1 MAGVTAKILHVDLST
16 RTTRVEEIP
25 EPVLRRHLGG
35 GGLAAYLLL
44 RDMPPGVDPLGP
56 DNVLVFTT
64 SIING
69 LSLSGTNRY
78 TAAAKSPLTG
88 GYGESEAGGWW
99 APELRAAGYDGI
111 AVRGRAASPVYL
123 WIKDGQVEFRDA
135 GRYWGKLSGEVQEGL
150 EQELGDKR
158 IRVLQTGISGERGV
172 RFAAIVN
179 QLKHFHGRC
188 GLGAVMGAKNLKAI
202 AVRGSKINAPVD
214 KVGAKSTLT
223 FFKDHYDRA
232 RDRFHQ
238 TGTAGGLLNLE
249 ASGILP
255 TRNFRD
261 GSFEH
266 AKAIS
271 GQTMAETILVNRGT
285 CYACMVACKREVEV
299 KELGVTPRFGGPEYE
314 SLAATGSLCGVGDLN
329 ALAKINQLLAQYVLD
344 SISTGVAIAFA
355 MECYEHGIITK
366 ADTGGVELVWGS
378 AEAVEQM
385 VHLIG
390 RREGIGELLGEGVK
404 RAAERLGR
412 GAERFAMHVKGQ
424 ELPMHDPRGKKSL
437 ALAYALSPTGAD
449 HMEAPHD
456 PLYEGFHP
464 DGHPLG
470 GLGLI
475 EPVKML
481 DFGPRKVR
489 AYYYTQQV
497 WSFYNSVGMCDFV
510 GTPLNALALEQF
522 ASYVNSVTGW
532 NMSLYELMKVGE
544 RANTLARLFNCRE
557 GFTPAD
563 DVLPARMHEGIG
575 NGALKGERV
584 DPEQFLA
591 ARRLYYEM
599 AGWEGDTGQPTAARL
614 AELEVDTSV
623 FQLA

>member
-1 MAGVTAKILHVDLST
+1 
-16 RTTRVEEIP
+16 
-25 EPVLRRHLGG
+25 
-35 GGLAAYLLL
+35 
-44 RDMPPGVDPLGP
+44 MPPGVDPLGP
-56 DNVLVFTT
+56 DNILVFTT

-111 AVRGRAASPVYL
+111 AVRGRAESPVYL

-135 GRYWGKLSGEVQEGL
+135 SAYWGKLSGEVQEGL

-202 AVRGSKINAPVD
+202 AVRGSKINAPAD
-214 KVGAKSTLT
+214 KVAAKSTLT

-271 GQTMAETILVNRGT
+271 GQKMAETILVNRGT

-355 MECYEHGIITK
+355 MECYEHGLITK
-366 ADTGGVELVWGS
+366 ADTGGVELTWGS

-510 GTPLNALALEQF
+510 GTPLNALAIERF
-522 ASYVNSVTGW
+522 VDYVNAVTGW

-544 RANTLARLFNCRE
+544 RSNTLARLFNCRE

-563 DVLPARMHEGIG
+563 DVLPQRMHEGIG

-584 DPEQFLA
+584 DPDQFLA

-599 AGWEGDTGQPTAARL
+599 AGWDASTGQPTAARL

-623 FQLA
+623 FQHV

>member
-1 MAGVTAKILHVDLST
+1 MAAVTAKILHVDLNT
-16 RTTRVEEIP
+16 QTTRVEEIP
-25 EPVLRRHLGG
+25 EPILRRHLGG

-99 APELRAAGYDGI
+99 APELRAAGFDGI
-111 AVRGRAASPVYL
+111 AVRGRAETPVYL

-135 GRYWGKLSGEVQEGL
+135 RPYWGKLSGEVQEGL

-202 AVRGSKINAPVD
+202 AVRGGKVNAPVD

-271 GQTMAETILVNRGT
+271 GQKMAETILVNRGT

-355 MECYEHGIITK
+355 MECYEHGLITK

-510 GTPLNALALEQF
+510 GTPLNALGLEQF
-522 ASYVNSVTGW
+522 IGYVNSVTGW

-544 RANTLARLFNCRE
+544 RSNTLARLFNCRE

-584 DPEQFLA
+584 DPDQFLA

-599 AGWEGDTGQPTAARL
+599 AGWDGSTGRPTAARL

-623 FQLA
+623 FQAV

>member
-1 MAGVTAKILHVDLST
+1 MAALTAKILHVDLTT

-25 EPVLRRHLGG
+25 EPLLRRLLGG
-35 GGLAAYLLL
+35 GGLAAHLLL

-56 DNVLVFTT
+56 ENVLVFTT
-64 SIING
+64 SVING

-111 AVRGRAASPVYL
+111 AVRGRAESPVYL

-135 GRYWGKLSGEVQEGL
+135 TRYWGKLSGEVQDGL

-172 RFAAIVN
+172 RYAAIVN

-202 AVRGSKINAPVD
+202 VVRGSKINTPVD
-214 KVGAKSTLT
+214 KAGAKSTLT
-223 FFKDHYDRA
+223 YFKDHYDRA

-249 ASGILP
+249 AGGILP

-271 GQTMAETILVNRGT
+271 GQKMAETILVNRGT

-299 KELGVTPRFGGPEYE
+299 KALGVTPKFGGPEYE
-314 SLAATGSLCGVGDLN
+314 SLAATGSLCGVGDLE

-366 ADTGGVELVWGS
+366 ADTGGIELVWGS
-378 AEAVEQM
+378 AEAVERM

-390 RREGIGELLGEGVK
+390 RREGIGELLGEGVR

-522 ASYVNSVTGW
+522 VSYVNSVTGW
-532 NMSLYELMKVGE
+532 NMSLYEMMKVGE
-544 RANTLARLFNCRE
+544 RSNTLARLFNCRE

-584 DPEQFLA
+584 DPAQFLA

-599 AGWEGDTGQPTAARL
+599 AGWDGETGRPTAARL

-623 FQLA
+623 FQTA

>member
-1 MAGVTAKILHVDLST
+1 MAAVTAKILHVDLTT

-25 EPVLRRHLGG
+25 EPILRRHLGG

-111 AVRGRAASPVYL
+111 TVRGRAESPVYL

-135 GRYWGKLSGEVQEGL
+135 RPYWGKLSGEVQEGI

-202 AVRGSKINAPVD
+202 AVRGAKVNVPVD

-223 FFKDHYDRA
+223 FFKEHYDRA

-271 GQTMAETILVNRGT
+271 GQKMAETILVNRGT

-412 GAERFAMHVKGQ
+412 GSERFAMHVKGQ

-510 GTPLNALALEQF
+510 GAPLNALGLEQF
-522 ASYVNSVTGW
+522 IGYVNSVTGW
-532 NMSLYELMKVGE
+532 NMSIYELMKVGE
-544 RANTLARLFNCRE
+544 RSNTLARLFNCRE

-584 DPEQFLA
+584 DPDQFLA

-599 AGWEGDTGQPTAARL
+599 AGWDGETGQPTAARL

-623 FQLA
+623 FQTA

>member
-135 GRYWGKLSGEVQEGL
+135 GPYWGKLSGEVQEGL

-238 TGTAGGLLNLE
+238 TGTAGGLLSLE

-271 GQTMAETILVNRGT
+271 GQKMAETILVNRGT

-390 RREGIGELLGEGVK
+390 RREGIGKLLGEGVK

-522 ASYVNSVTGW
+522 SSYVNSVTGW

-599 AGWEGDTGQPTAARL
+599 AGWNGDTGQPTAARL
-614 AELEVDTSV
+614 AELEVDPSV

>member
-1 MAGVTAKILHVDLST
+1 MAAVTAKILHVDLTT

-111 AVRGRAASPVYL
+111 TVRGRAESPVYL

-135 GRYWGKLSGEVQEGL
+135 RPYWGKLSGEVQEGL

-158 IRVLQTGISGERGV
+158 IRVLQTGVSGERGV

-202 AVRGSKINAPVD
+202 AVRGAKVNAPVD

-223 FFKDHYDRA
+223 FFKEHYDRA

-271 GQTMAETILVNRGT
+271 GQKMAETILVNRGT

-412 GAERFAMHVKGQ
+412 GTERFAMHVKGQ

-481 DFGPRKVR
+481 DLGPRKVR

-510 GTPLNALALEQF
+510 GAPLNALGLEQF
-522 ASYVNSVTGW
+522 IGYVNSVTGW

-544 RANTLARLFNCRE
+544 RSNTLARLFNCRE

-584 DPEQFLA
+584 DPDQFLA

-599 AGWEGDTGQPTAARL
+599 AGWDGETGRPTAARL
-614 AELEVDTSV
+614 AELEVDTSI
-623 FQLA
+623 FQPA